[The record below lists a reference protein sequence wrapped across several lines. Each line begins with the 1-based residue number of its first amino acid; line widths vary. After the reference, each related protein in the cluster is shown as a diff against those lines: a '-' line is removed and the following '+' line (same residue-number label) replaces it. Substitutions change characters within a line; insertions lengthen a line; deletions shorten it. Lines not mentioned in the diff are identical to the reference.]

1 MEYDTSTT
9 KADPIPASADH
20 QKSDVDSHR
29 GHIRTQS
36 KQADVS
42 ILNEPVTF
50 AFSGRTAKNRFLKAP
65 MTERLC
71 HWNKEGEDISA
82 RGVPSPEYL
91 HLYRRWGEGSIGII
105 VSGNTMVRYDAV
117 EAYGNPI
124 LVDDHDNR
132 VAKFKEVTAAAK
144 AQGSLIVAQLSH
156 PGRQGT
162 KYLNPN
168 PISASDVH
176 LTIKWAGNEF
186 AKPRPMSVQEI
197 KQMVGYWGE
206 SAFLCWKAGFD
217 GVQEKADVNS
227 VHCAHGYLLAQFL
240 SPTTNRRT
248 DEYGGDLTNRSRIVF
263 EIIEEI
269 HRRVPDPSFI
279 ICVKMNSV
287 EFQDK
292 GTTPED
298 ARDLCLKLEE
308 ARVDFVDL
316 SGGTF
321 EGRAFEH
328 KKQSTIAR
336 EAYFIEFAEMIRPL
350 LKKTKVYVTG
360 GLRTAAG
367 MVKAIEEGACDGI
380 GIGRPLAAEP
390 YLVKEILEGKVSG
403 ALENYVPLPLNTQSS
418 GTQLQQIGH
427 GDELVSDWSVEEEV
441 KRWVEAHEKE
451 TARKISI
458 LPTVDSSGYAPM
470 KAQAGFAYLRA

>member
-1 MEYDTSTT
+1 MEYDTSTI
-9 KADPIPASADH
+9 KADPITDGAQHEQGHEKNSVQAS
-20 QKSDVDSHR
+20 R
-29 GHIRTQS
+29 GHIRAQS
-36 KQADVS
+36 KPVDVS

-71 HWNKEGEDISA
+71 YWNKEGEDISA

-91 HLYRRWGEGSIGII
+91 HLYKRWGEGNIGII

-124 LVDDHDNR
+124 LVDDHDGR
-132 VAKFKEVTAAAK
+132 VAKFKEVTSVAK

-186 AKPRPMSVQEI
+186 AKPRPMTVPEI
-197 KQMVGYWGE
+197 KEMVKTWGE
-206 SAFLCWKAGFD
+206 SAYLCRKAGFD
-217 GVQEKADVNS
+217 GVQ

-248 DEYGGDLTNRSRIVF
+248 DEYGGDLNNRSRIVF
-263 EIIEEI
+263 EIIDEI
-269 HRRVPDPSFI
+269 HRRVPDPGFI
-279 ICVKMNSV
+279 VCVKLNSV

-390 YLVKEILEGKVSG
+390 YLVKEILEGKVTG
-403 ALENYVPLPLNTQSS
+403 AIENYVPLPLNTQSS
-418 GTQLQQIGH
+418 GTQLHQIGH
-427 GDELVSDWSVEEEV
+427 GDGLISDWSVEAEV
-441 KRWVEAHEKE
+441 KRWIEAHEKE
-451 TARKISI
+451 TERKISI
-458 LPTVDSSGYAPM
+458 LPKVDSSGYAPL
-470 KAQAGFAYLRA
+470 KAEAGFAYLAA